1 MDLAEKASLLVEKI
15 QELGSVLVAYSGG
28 TDSAYLA
35 YAAHKALD
43 GKMLAVIADSPSL
56 PRAELEA
63 ALTFTSEC
71 GIPTHILHTAEL
83 EKPEYTRNDSQRCFF
98 CKDELFTVME
108 AARVELGFEHLA
120 YGMNADDQS
129 EFRPGQKA
137 AVLHRASAPL
147 AAAGLTKAEIRT
159 LAREANLSIW
169 NKPASACLS
178 SRIEYGRPVTP
189 ENLMQVEQAEAA
201 LHRMG
206 FLQVRVRHHGELARV
221 EIARADLPRALN
233 LATLDGITAAVRAAG
248 FLYVT
253 LDTQGY
259 RSGSMNDVLPAS
271 AIATQGVIPGAIQE
285 QRRSQDRATKQ
296 EETITV
302 LETSVD
308 DSTPQVLAHVAERA
322 LAAGA
327 LDVMLAPVIMK
338 KGRPGTL
345 ITVLCNESEAEIL
358 QDLLLR
364 ETSTLGVR
372 IRRERRAFLERSYAT
387 VSTPYGEIRIKIGT
401 RDGEELNAAP
411 EFEDC
416 RTAAREHGVA
426 VKQVMQAALAAY
438 AAESAA
444 QLQAISLKG

>member
-1 MDLAEKASLLVEKI
+1 MDLAAKASLLVSKI
-15 QELGSVLVAYSGG
+15 EELGSVLVAYSGG

-35 YAAHKALD
+35 YAAHQAL
-43 GKMLAVIADSPSL
+43 GEKMLAVIADSPSL

-63 ALTFTSEC
+63 ALAFTSEH
-71 GIPTHILHTAEL
+71 GIPTHILHTSEMDN
-83 EKPEYTRNDSQRCFF
+83 PEYVRNDSQRCFH

-108 AARVELGFEHLA
+108 AARAEFGFEHLA

-137 AVLHRASAPL
+137 AALHHASAPL

-159 LAREANLSIW
+159 LARDAGLTLW
-169 NKPASACLS
+169 DKPASACLS
-178 SRIEYGRPVTP
+178 SRIEYGRAVTP
-189 ENLMQVEQAEAA
+189 ENLSQVEQAEGA
-201 LHRMG
+201 LQRLG
-206 FLQVRVRHHGELARV
+206 FSQVRVRHHGELARV
-221 EIARADLPRALN
+221 EIARADLPRALDM
-233 LATLDGITAAVRAAG
+233 AMLDSITAAVRAAG

-259 RSGSMNDVLPAS
+259 RSGSMNDVLPIS
-271 AIATQGVIPGAIQE
+271 AIENAPKPRKDQGGE
-285 QRRSQDRATKQ
+285 Q
-296 EETITV
+296 TITV
-302 LETSVD
+302 LETAVD
-308 DSTPQVLAHVAERA
+308 DSSPEVLAHVAERA
-322 LAAGA
+322 LASGA

-345 ITVLCNESEAEIL
+345 VTVLCNESDIATM

-372 IRRERRAFLERSYAT
+372 IRRERRVCLERSHTTVAT
-387 VSTPYGEIRIKIGT
+387 AYGDIRIKIGT

-416 RTAAREHGVA
+416 RAAAQKYSVP
-426 VKQVMQAALAAY
+426 VKRVMQAALAAY
-438 AAESAA
+438 ALANNTVP
-444 QLQAISLKG
+444 Q